1 MDVIPTPE
9 PSVLHDLPVG
19 AKVEKEDEEGGE
31 TGDMAEAERQLSLES
46 GRILTAAATFCCG
59 GPDGEYE
66 HRSRMEQQSCLD
78 KQLLGIT
85 KPFVLK
91 ALLYLA

>member
-1 MDVIPTPE
+1 M
-9 PSVLHDLPVG
+9 G

-59 GPDGEYE
+59 GPDGE
-66 HRSRMEQQSCLD
+66 HRMEQQSCLD